1 MKEHIKGITETKM
14 NSEEIIIL
22 TEKSICTSSQLL
34 ETVDRN
40 YDWYN

>member
-14 NSEEIIIL
+14 NSKEIIIL
-22 TEKSICTSSQLL
+22 RKNICTSSQLL

-40 YDWYN
+40 YD